1 MFGIK
6 RPIAESSEPQGD
18 RKYDRIMALLKEK
31 GENGAFNYELN
42 RIAFRYSAIIHTMRK
57 DGWNITTERVKQG
70 VYKFTLHED

>member
-6 RPIAESSEPQGD
+6 RPVAQASEPQGD
-18 RKYDRIMALLKEK
+18 RQYDKIMALLKSK
-31 GENGAFNYELN
+31 GEAGAMNYELN
-42 RIAFRYSAIIHTMRK
+42 RIAFRYVARIHDMRK